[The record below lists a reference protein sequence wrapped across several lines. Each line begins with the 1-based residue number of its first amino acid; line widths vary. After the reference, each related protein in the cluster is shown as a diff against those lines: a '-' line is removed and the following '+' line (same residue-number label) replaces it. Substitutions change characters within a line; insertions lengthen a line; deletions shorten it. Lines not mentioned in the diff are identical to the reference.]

1 MKIIRPFNRFNFLSV
16 LLLIA
21 ITFAACSDK
30 ESYMTGKYWVKYKKN
45 KPQTLVKFAE
55 DGQFIRYDKLHLNQT
70 YSFNRNR
77 LIIADDS
84 GKDEHYL
91 IETLTPEELKISRVS
106 ELNEEKVII
115 YRIAREEDKFLGQWQ
130 GKKDDID
137 VKIDFSPEEKLKYE
151 EMVEGWEFEKD
162 KKYIV
167 KLNNTIIIN
176 NEVSQYS
183 FSDDMLSL
191 EIISASGIVYKLTRK
206 Q

>member
-1 MKIIRPFNRFNFLSV
+1 MKIIRPFNRFNFLSL

-30 ESYMTGKYWVKYKKN
+30 ESYMIGKYWVKYKKA
-45 KPQTLVKFAE
+45 KPQTLVKFTE
-55 DGQFIRYDKLHLNQT
+55 NGQFIRYDKLNLNQT
-70 YSFNRNR
+70 YKFNRNR
-77 LIIADDS
+77 LIIADDM
-84 GKDEHYL
+84 GKNEHYL
-91 IETLTPEELKISRVS
+91 IETMTPEEFIISKVS

-115 YRIAREEDKFLGQWQ
+115 YRIAREEDKFLGQWL
-130 GKKDDID
+130 GKKNDID

-151 EMVEGWEFEKD
+151 EMVQGWEFEKD

-191 EIISASGIVYKLTRK
+191 EIISESGIVYKLTRK